1 MMALHDDL
9 KPLSELICCLARDAV
24 NIQILWDEV
33 HKNDGERFA
42 TLLSTLQPELREALA
57 VLTPARLIVDEFRV
71 TAGVRIG
78 LEQKRGFEIRAVPIN
93 AGFSIRCGLKADTQS
108 SICVSV
114 EQVPMCTGSAKKSP

>member
-1 MMALHDDL
+1 MMALQEDL

-24 NIQILWDEV
+24 NIQILWNEV
-33 HKNDGERFA
+33 HKNEGERFA
-42 TLLSTLQPELREALA
+42 ALLSTLQPELREALA
-57 VLTPARLIVDEFRV
+57 VLTPARLFVDEFRI

-93 AGFSIRCGLKADTQS
+93 AGFSIRYGLEADTQS

-114 EQVPMCTGSAKKSP
+114 EQVPLGTGSAKKSV